1 MNTIILD
8 KKKYVVI
15 EQEKFEDLQLEAA
28 RKTEPVKKL
37 SLTKGKQHA
46 YKLIDKWAKEKKVY

>member
-15 EQEKFEDLQLEAA
+15 EQEKFEELQLQAA
-28 RKTEPVKKL
+28 KKAEPVKKL
-37 SLTKGKQHA
+37 SLAKGKQLA
-46 YKLIDKWAKEKKVY
+46 YKLIDKWEKEK